1 MVEGD
6 GEVVEAIRV
15 LAVCTTLEQ
24 AFGVVAVVGAA
35 RMVLIFD
42 LFSIHKTFFF
52 MKRKKGKN
60 AA

>member
-24 AFGVVAVVGAA
+24 AFGVVAVVAAA
-35 RMVLIFD
+35 RMVFD